1 MLSLYF
7 SFSWS
12 KEECEDADSGTI
24 IKTDKFDIRVEK
36 QFWDEIKIGLVDKES
51 LVRKQSLHIFKMA
64 LNIQGG
70 KDSISSISKRNTKEK
85 HSLPHGVTK
94 REKWAYKEAKSLGVG
109 NLPIIDDLINNSQR
123 YWDAFVLLYEML
135 EEYGTH
141 LVEAAWNH
149 QV

>member
-1 MLSLYF
+1 M
-7 SFSWS
+7 
-12 KEECEDADSGTI
+12 
-24 IKTDKFDIRVEK
+24 
-36 QFWDEIKIGLVDKES
+36 
-51 LVRKQSLHIFKMA
+51 RKQSLHVLKMA

-70 KDSISSISKRNTKEK
+70 TDSVPSISKKNTNEK
-85 HSLPHGVTK
+85 HHGVTK

-109 NLPIIDDLINNSQR
+109 NLLMIHDLIINNKQ

-149 QV
+149 QVFNHVFNSFYHIYLC